1 MTKETTTQHPAYGFI
16 RLSRTNGGN
25 GRLFMSPLRHDHRIT
40 ITIGEA
46 EQVRSLN
53 NDRHFP
59 RKQLIEID
67 MSEAQFAQ
75 FVCNSSFSEGAPCTI
90 RRKFGQPVEPLT
102 EAQLTSERYYQEA
115 RETAKEAV
123 EAVRDAKAKIA
134 TLTAKLPKAA
144 QGVIEQELHAL
155 EMKLND
161 HMPWIVQQHHEHMT
175 KAANNAKLEIE
186 AYLVRATERVGLAEA
201 EKLPMLESTGS
212 AEEA

>member
-1 MTKETTTQHPAYGFI
+1 MKGKDLLRTDGK
-16 RLSRTNGGN
+16 SR
-25 GRLFMSPLRHDHRIT
+25 F
-40 ITIGEA
+40 
-46 EQVRSLN
+46 
-53 NDRHFP
+53 
-59 RKQLIEID
+59 QLLELD
-67 MSEAQFAQ
+67 LA
-75 FVCNSSFSEGAPCTI
+75 
-90 RRKFGQPVEPLT
+90 

-144 QGVIEQELHAL
+144 QGVIEQELRAL

-186 AYLVRATERVGLAEA
+186 AYLVRATERVGLNEA
-201 EKLPMLESTGS
+201 EKLPMLESMGS
-212 AEEA
+212 TDEA